1 MIIQV
6 KDLEEYNDMFTVV
19 DVVEGLEHFRAI
31 PLMVGTKIECREDI
45 LNNLKN
51 EQYIQENFKL
61 NIIRKNRWW
70 YSVYFDKM

>member
-19 DVVEGLEHFRAI
+19 NVVEGIEHFRAI

-51 EQYIQENFKL
+51 EPYIQVVIKYEYGYDIWEGGL
-61 NIIRKNRWW
+61 
-70 YSVYFDKM
+70 